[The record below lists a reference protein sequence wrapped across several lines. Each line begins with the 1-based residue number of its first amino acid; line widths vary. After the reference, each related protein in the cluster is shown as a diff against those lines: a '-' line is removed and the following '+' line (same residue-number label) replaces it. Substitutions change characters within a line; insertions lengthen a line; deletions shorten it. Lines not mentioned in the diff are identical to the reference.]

1 MKVSPYFHYLDINE
15 CKTNNGGC
23 QHSCSNTVGSYS
35 CTCNGGYELHSDE
48 ETCDGKKNEI
58 IIIIHVYTLV
68 RKTLELCY
76 LYIMQFVYLID
87 HI

>member
-1 MKVSPYFHYLDINE
+1 MSVKQTMVDVSTAVAILLVVTLAHVMVVMNYIVMKRPVMVRKMKSLLLFMYN
-15 CKTNNGGC
+15 
-23 QHSCSNTVGSYS
+23 
-35 CTCNGGYELHSDE
+35 
-48 ETCDGKKNEI
+48 
-58 IIIIHVYTLV
+58 TLV